1 MLKRNPFI
9 FMVIA
14 LAGLC
19 LNAPVMAQ
27 GIPSSIQPS
36 QDSPPPTEP
45 TVSSSSLSPIDGVI
59 GHWGFG
65 YFTEDAPI
73 GVRYWLDRK
82 LAVDIG
88 FDGAISSGNLEAY
101 RLGLEVGAVYALAHY
116 HYSVVFARAGL
127 GYLHQGFDGPQP
139 TPGSHQ
145 INGTAFFG
153 AELFLGAFGF
163 PNISLQGG
171 YGLTAAYSGGGG
183 SAFIMGTSSA
193 GLNVAATGTLGFHIY
208 L

>member
-1 MLKRNPFI
+1 MVKRNPFT
-9 FMVIA
+9 FMAIA
-14 LAGLC
+14 LVGLC

-27 GIPSSIQPS
+27 GIPSSIEPS
-36 QDSPPPTEP
+36 QDSPPPTP
-45 TVSSSSLSPIDGVI
+45 PSSLSPIDGVV

-65 YFTEDAPI
+65 YFTEEAPI

-82 LAVDIG
+82 LAVDVG
-88 FDGAISSGNLEAY
+88 FDGAISSGNVEAY
-101 RLGLEVGAVYALAHY
+101 RLGFDVGAVYALAHY

-127 GYLHQGFDGPQP
+127 GYAYQGFNGPQP
-139 TPGSHQ
+139 IPGSHQ
-145 INGTAFFG
+145 INGTAFLG

-171 YGLTAAYSGGGG
+171 YGLTASYSGGEG
-183 SAFIMGTSSA
+183 SAFIMGTSAA
-193 GLNVAATGTLGFHIY
+193 GLNVVAAGTLGFHIY